1 VKVAVRDYTK
11 IPRERLFEFSKK
23 LHIVEFTVEME
34 QNEEKGS
41 NNDGGN
47 DDGNDGGD
55 DGKGGMDEEAN
66 DLYDT
71 DTEKEPNHDNPPNS
85 NSNLKTPSQKSSSSQ
100 GSKTVNMVMDQDQQL
115 RMLMES
121 NNPKLSTA
129 GMKTVAGGQKG
140 TDASLNPG
148 VSITKDNSNWKEP
161 ELYSPSKGCGMVV
174 ASDTC
179 GETSDKGCGWDTQGD
194 TDLWKTPEQVKS
206 VLSDC
211 PIGVNKFY
219 NLIEEESNHSKWV
232 EFRKLAQKDSATE
245 ECSNL
250 LKRMELKVSE
260 DEEEI
265 VAEEEEEEVLSLEES
280 GILPKNIEEIE
291 DKFSGGGQEKPEEED
306 WLGAYSK
313 GSPTQES
320 P

>member
-1 VKVAVRDYTK
+1 
-11 IPRERLFEFSKK
+11 
-23 LHIVEFTVEME
+23 
-34 QNEEKGS
+34 
-41 NNDGGN
+41 
-47 DDGNDGGD
+47 
-55 DGKGGMDEEAN
+55 
-66 DLYDT
+66 
-71 DTEKEPNHDNPPNS
+71 
-85 NSNLKTPSQKSSSSQ
+85 
-100 GSKTVNMVMDQDQQL
+100 MVMDQDQQL

-250 LKRMELKVSE
+250 LKRMELEVSE
-260 DEEEI
+260 DEE
-265 VAEEEEEEVLSLEES
+265 
-280 GILPKNIEEIE
+280 
-291 DKFSGGGQEKPEEED
+291 
-306 WLGAYSK
+306 
-313 GSPTQES
+313 
-320 P
+320 